1 MKKLVLAPVIDQT
14 ERWVNGCESVSAVML
29 LQTMGICIDPDTFI
43 RRDLPC
49 APYTEQGGRRVGPDP
64 HTTYPGDPHD
74 ATGCG
79 CYAPCI
85 VSALQSALEHAGAA
99 EQFAVVDESG
109 KTPAELCRSIDA
121 GMPVVFWTTLDF
133 DPQPKGEEHWFLPDG
148 TDFAWKNGEHCVLLV
163 GYDDAHYWFNDPWQ
177 HRGLCKVEKALAEQC
192 HAMQGGYAVTLRR
205 R

>member
-1 MKKLVLAPVIDQT
+1 MKKLVLAPQIDQT

-29 LQTMGICIDPDTFI
+29 LQTVGVCIDPERFI
-43 RRDLPC
+43 AQHLPT
-49 APYTEQGGRRVGPDP
+49 APYTEQGGRRFGADP

-85 VSALQSALEHAGAA
+85 VRALQSALEQAGAA
-99 EQFAVVDESG
+99 QQLEVLDVSG
-109 KTPAELCRSIDA
+109 APLEELCRFLDG
-121 GMPVVFWTTLDF
+121 GMPVVFWTTLNF
-133 DPQPKGEEHWFLPDG
+133 DPEPKGEDHWFLPDG

-177 HRGLCKVEKALAEQC
+177 HRGLCKVEKALVERC